1 MDVANPPI
9 PIELA
14 RELKSTNIPINYP
27 RAVNICNIDISHQF
41 FYVEIVRAFFSVIK
55 IVIIFR
61 LDSVSSSLS
70 IKCLNVLDC
79 WTFLADQIIY

>member
-27 RAVNICNIDISHQF
+27 RAMNICNIDISHQF
-41 FYVEIVRAFFSVIK
+41 F
-55 IVIIFR
+55 
-61 LDSVSSSLS
+61 
-70 IKCLNVLDC
+70 
-79 WTFLADQIIY
+79 